1 MPSTKITVEYVL
13 DRFKDVIDSDANWA
27 VKVRALELMGK
38 YLNMF
43 IDQKKVNIDVR
54 QLIAGASL
62 DELRQLAGGKDEV
75 VIDVKNLGTG
85 DGVDVGPDSSGV
97 QPTKGR
103 SPRRRSTKAKR
114 EDHPS
119 GSEAASGAGAGIGH
133 QVDQGIIDQDRE
145 SVE

>member
-54 QLIAGASL
+54 TLIAGASL

-85 DGVDVGPDSSGV
+85 DAVDVEPGSSGV
-97 QPTKGR
+97 QRKKGGR
-103 SPRRRSTKAKR
+103 TRGKGKRVKQPQSLSPGPA
-114 EDHPS
+114 D
-119 GSEAASGAGAGIGH
+119 GH
-133 QVDQGIIDQDRE
+133 CVDQGYPDQDRE

>member
-1 MPSTKITVEYVL
+1 MMSRARGTPMPSTKITVEYVL

-75 VIDVKNLGTG
+75 AIAVKELGSADVIDVI
-85 DGVDVGPDSSGV
+85 PDRPRL
-97 QPTKGR
+97 QPAKGR
-103 SPRRRSTKAKR
+103 STRVKGKR
-114 EDHPS
+114 VKRPETFSPDP
-119 GSEAASGAGAGIGH
+119 ADGH
-133 QVDQGIIDQDRE
+133 CVD
-145 SVE
+145 